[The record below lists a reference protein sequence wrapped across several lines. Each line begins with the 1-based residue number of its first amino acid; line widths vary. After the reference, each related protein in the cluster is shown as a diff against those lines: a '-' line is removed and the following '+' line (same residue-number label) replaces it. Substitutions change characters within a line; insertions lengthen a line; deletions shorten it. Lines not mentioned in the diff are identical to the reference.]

1 MNGGESRSGRHLS
14 ARDVQIVTESGGMH
28 VHSIPDNL
36 REIAGPPKGG
46 PVIIPIIERLL
57 S

>member
-36 REIAGPPKGG
+36 REATGSSHKEE
-46 PVIIPIIERLL
+46 PVAISLI
-57 S
+57 